1 MVVMLKVK
9 KTILDIQPYT
19 PGKSKVAG
27 IEKVIKLSS
36 NENPLGCSPKA
47 ITAYKNFESF
57 NRYPDATSAE
67 LRAAI
72 GKSYGLDAEK
82 IICGAGSDEVLE
94 QIAYAYAGVGDEVIY
109 TKHGFLVY
117 PIAAQS
123 AGAEPVVA
131 EEKNYKTDV
140 DAILGKVTAKTK
152 IVFVAN
158 PNNPTGTYI
167 PVAEMQRLRD
177 NLRDDIL
184 LVIDAAY
191 AECVTAPDYTDGR
204 EIVDATDNTIM
215 THTFSKI
222 YGLPA
227 LRIGWGY
234 ASARIIDILNR
245 IRPPF
250 NINTPAQAAGIAA
263 LEDTEFTKRSIEH
276 NTKWRDMLTQRIN
289 GMGWEVIPS
298 QANFILVKFGV
309 QSADI
314 FKYLSSK
321 GIIVREV
328 NNYNLPEF
336 LRISFGTDEENEYL
350 LKMLAEYKV

>member
-1 MVVMLKVK
+1 MLRVK
-9 KTILDIQPYT
+9 PEILNIQPYT
-19 PGKSKVAG
+19 PGKSKVEG
-27 IEKVIKLSS
+27 VSKVIKLSS

-47 ITAYKNFESF
+47 IEAYQNFAAF
-57 NRYPDATSAE
+57 NRYPDATSAA
-67 LRAAI
+67 LREAI
-72 GKSYGLDAEK
+72 GKTYDLDAEK

-94 QIAYAYAGVGDEVIY
+94 QIAYAYAGEGDEVIY

-123 AGAEPVVA
+123 AGATPVVA
-131 EEKNYKTDV
+131 EEKNYTTDV
-140 DAILGKVTAKTK
+140 DAILSKVTNKTK

-167 PVAEMQRLRD
+167 PANEMQRLRD
-177 NLRDDIL
+177 NLRKDIL

-191 AECVTAPDYTDGR
+191 AECVTATDYSDGR
-204 EIVDATDNTIM
+204 EIVDSTDNTIM

-234 ASARIIDILNR
+234 AHSSIIDILNR

-250 NINTPAQAAGIAA
+250 NINTPAQEAGIAA
-263 LEDTEFTKRSIEH
+263 LADANFTKRSIEH
-276 NTKWRDMLTQRIN
+276 NTKWRDILTQTI
-289 GMGWEVIPS
+289 GGLGWEVIPS
-298 QANFILVKFGV
+298 QANFILVKFGD
-309 QSADI
+309 SASA
-314 FKYLSSK
+314 FNFLSSK
-321 GIIVREV
+321 GLIVREV

-350 LKMLAEYKV
+350 LKSLQEYKAI